1 MKTILNTILKNLYL
15 EQILYNS
22 FLIFIARLSWDEDV
36 DNEDFEELEDLI
48 STEETVSISN
58 TNL

>member
-15 EQILYNS
+15 KQNPLQ
-22 FLIFIARLSWDEDV
+22 FLLDLIARLSGDEDV
-36 DNEDFEELEDLI
+36 DNEDLEELEDLI